1 MPKYPLR
8 GAAVSRLPVHLVR
21 SALALG
27 IALALPAG
35 VLQAQEQ
42 SSAADDA
49 TADDTAKTDATELE
63 AVQVQGIRAS
73 VMRAQDI
80 KRDASTFVDSVTA
93 QDIGALPD
101 RSVTETLSRI
111 PGVTIDRFLAVG
123 DPEHFSAE
131 GNGVQVRG
139 LTQVRSELN
148 GRDIFSA
155 NGGHA
160 LSFQDVPSE
169 LMSGVRSEE
178 RRVGKECRA

>member
-8 GAAVSRLPVHLVR
+8 GGAVSRLPAHLAR

-27 IALALPAG
+27 IALALPVG
-35 VLQAQEQ
+35 VLHAQEQ
-42 SSAADDA
+42 AVAENADSS
-49 TADDTAKTDATELE
+49 TTDESAPVELD

-80 KRDASTFVDSVTA
+80 KRDADTFVDSVTA

-123 DPEHFSAE
+123 ELQLVQLGDPVDQVGDRFAE
-131 GNGVQVRG
+131 LADDG
-139 LTQVRSELN
+139 LAR
-148 GRDIFSA
+148 
-155 NGGHA
+155 
-160 LSFQDVPSE
+160 
-169 LMSGVRSEE
+169 
-178 RRVGKECRA
+178 